1 MLFDARQYYCHFS
14 TSFGSFRN
22 QRAKLLQGTL
32 LFINLLGK
40 GLTSRACIEGGDSI
54 WWATGWADISSQLL
68 CKKCELFFLFS
79 RFTTSPSSFQ
89 PLSSYSFA
97 GYQPRFPPPSSAP
110 PIPPSLS
117 SLNSPLSQ
125 YAPPSVSSPVTAMS
139 HSPANAQV
147 SLIFV
152 FLLRF
157 CFKLRFLVGGKSKI
171 PDVEEA
177 LNLIFGSPL
186 TRSFACFSRGITRV
200 NKMQPV

>member
-1 MLFDARQYYCHFS
+1 METD
-14 TSFGSFRN
+14 G
-22 QRAKLLQGTL
+22 LL
-32 LFINLLGK
+32 
-40 GLTSRACIEGGDSI
+40 A
-54 WWATGWADISSQLL
+54 
-68 CKKCELFFLFS
+68 ELIYPLSCFVKNVNCFLFS

-147 SLIFV
+147 SLIFA
-152 FLLRF
+152 FLFRF
-157 CFKLRFLVGGKSKI
+157 CFAVRFLVIEKSEI

-177 LNLIFGSPL
+177 LNLFFGTPL
-186 TRSFACFSRGITRV
+186 TRVACPASLAHLRVFRAGSLEVIKCNQSSDVLLRDSMFFARTLICRR
-200 NKMQPV
+200 NQR

>member
-1 MLFDARQYYCHFS
+1 MRFLPAVWRKTILLSFFYFHWLFSQSARETSPGNPSIYKS
-14 TSFGSFRN
+14 TRERVDF
-22 QRAKLLQGTL
+22 
-32 LFINLLGK
+32 K
-40 GLTSRACIEGGDSI
+40 GLYRRWRLHLMGS
-54 WWATGWADISSQLL
+54 LL
-68 CKKCELFFLFS
+68 SELIYPLSCFVKNVNCFLFS

-147 SLIFV
+147 SLIFLFFV
-152 FLLRF
+152 SLLFWSTFSSSR
-157 CFKLRFLVGGKSKI
+157 KVRNSWRG
-171 PDVEEA
+171 
-177 LNLIFGSPL
+177 
-186 TRSFACFSRGITRV
+186 RSAEFNFW
-200 NKMQPV
+200 

>member
-1 MLFDARQYYCHFS
+1 METPSD
-14 TSFGSFRN
+14 G
-22 QRAKLLQGTL
+22 LL
-32 LFINLLGK
+32 
-40 GLTSRACIEGGDSI
+40 A
-54 WWATGWADISSQLL
+54 
-68 CKKCELFFLFS
+68 ELIYPLSCFVKNVNCFFLFS

-157 CFKLRFLVGGKSKI
+157 CFKLRFLVVGKAKI

-177 LNLIFGSPL
+177 VNLIFGSPL
-186 TRSFACFSRGITRV
+186 TRVACPASLAHLRVFRAGSLEVIKCNQSSDIILRVSMFFTRTFIDNSKKSTATRSSV
-200 NKMQPV
+200 MEVILPNYLM